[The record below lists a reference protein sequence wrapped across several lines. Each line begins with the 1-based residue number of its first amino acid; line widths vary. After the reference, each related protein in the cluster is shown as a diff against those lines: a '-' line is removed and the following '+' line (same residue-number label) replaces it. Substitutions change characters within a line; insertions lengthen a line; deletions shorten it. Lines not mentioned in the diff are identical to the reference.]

1 MTDIPYCTVPTHK
14 DVGVSYNVTKGNEK
28 MNDYQL
34 QMFNAAM
41 RNREKQIQF
50 NQRMDEYARLG
61 LVAAP
66 KTSNNQIIQQ
76 PYMRRTG
83 Y

>member
-1 MTDIPYCTVPTHK
+1 MNDTVPTHK
-14 DVGVSYNVTKGNEK
+14 DVGVSCNVTKGNEK

-50 NQRMDEYARLG
+50 NQRMDEYVRLG

-76 PYMRRTG
+76 PYVRRTG

>member
-1 MTDIPYCTVPTHK
+1 
-14 DVGVSYNVTKGNEK
+14 

-50 NQRMDEYARLG
+50 NQRMDEYVRLG

-66 KTSNNQIIQQ
+66 KTSNNQNIQQ
-76 PYMRRTG
+76 PFNKCRGCATAPYLVQ
-83 Y
+83 

>member
-1 MTDIPYCTVPTHK
+1 MNGTVPTHK

-50 NQRMDEYARLG
+50 NQRMDEYVRLG

-66 KTSNNQIIQQ
+66 KTSNNQNIQQ
-76 PYMRRTG
+76 PYVRRTG

>member
-1 MTDIPYCTVPTHK
+1 
-14 DVGVSYNVTKGNEK
+14 

-50 NQRMDEYARLG
+50 NQRMDEYVRLG
-61 LVAAP
+61 LVATP
-66 KTSNNQIIQQ
+66 KTSNNQNIQQ
-76 PYMRRTG
+76 PYVRRTG

>member
-1 MTDIPYCTVPTHK
+1 
-14 DVGVSYNVTKGNEK
+14 

-76 PYMRRTG
+76 SHMRRTG